1 MSAER
6 QLLVTAVQ
14 RMTLDDGSGL
24 RTTVFF
30 KGCPLKCPWCCN
42 PETQSGKPETF
53 YNEERCAVFKGSKYC
68 GSCDDVFKL
77 ENTCPFGAR
86 ELVGEWFTVN
96 QLKAKIEASGYLGVT
111 FSGGEPLLQ
120 GENLCV
126 LMRSLKEEGYNIAVE
141 TALSV
146 PPLEEMY
153 HWVDEWI
160 VDLKF
165 QSPYYTFLPTV
176 KLSNATYR
184 LVVFAEL
191 LDNNGWL
198 PWLIK
203 QLKKYSVNSIE
214 LLSYHTLGHVKFQRL
229 KRCFSTFTTPT
240 ADDIFKISSALV
252 EAGIKIKYLHI

>member
-30 KGCPLKCPWCCN
+30 KGCPLKCRWCCN
-42 PETQSGKPETF
+42 PETQSSKPETF

-68 GSCDDVFKL
+68 GSCNDIFNL

-86 ELVGEWFTVN
+86 ESVGEWFALD
-96 QLKAKIEASGYLGVT
+96 QLKAKIEASGYRRVT

-120 GENLCV
+120 GESLCA
-126 LMRSLKEEGYNIAVE
+126 LIRSLKEEEYNIAVE

-146 PPLEEMY
+146 PPLAEMFQ
-153 HWVDEWI
+153 WVDEWI

-165 QSPYYTFLPTV
+165 QSPYYTFFPTI

-191 LDNNGWL
+191 LDNIDWL
-198 PWLIK
+198 SWLVE
-203 QLKKYSVNSIE
+203 QLKNYSVNSIE
-214 LLSYHTLGHVKFQRL
+214 LLSYHTLGHAKYQRL

-240 ADDIFKISSALV
+240 AEDISRISSALV
-252 EAGIKIKYLHI
+252 EAGIKTRYLHI

>member
-42 PETQSGKPETF
+42 PETQSSKPETF
-53 YNEERCAVFKGSKYC
+53 YNEERCAVFKGY
-68 GSCDDVFKL
+68 
-77 ENTCPFGAR
+77 R
-86 ELVGEWFTVN
+86 R
-96 QLKAKIEASGYLGVT
+96 VT

-120 GENLCV
+120 GESLCA
-126 LMRSLKEEGYNIAVE
+126 LIRSLKEEEYNIAVE

-146 PPLEEMY
+146 PPLAEMFQ
-153 HWVDEWI
+153 WVDEWI

-165 QSPYYTFLPTV
+165 QSPYYTFFPTI

-191 LDNNGWL
+191 LDNIDWL
-198 PWLIK
+198 SWLVE
-203 QLKKYSVNSIE
+203 QLKNYSVNSIE
-214 LLSYHTLGHVKFQRL
+214 LLSYHTLGHAKYQRL

-240 ADDIFKISSALV
+240 AEDISRISSALV
-252 EAGIKIKYLHI
+252 EAGIKTRYLHI

>member
-1 MSAER
+1 M
-6 QLLVTAVQ
+6 
-14 RMTLDDGSGL
+14 
-24 RTTVFF
+24 FF

-42 PETQSGKPETF
+42 PETQSSKPETF

-68 GSCDDVFKL
+68 GSCNDIFNL

-86 ELVGEWFTVN
+86 ESVGEWFALD
-96 QLKAKIEASGYLGVT
+96 QLKAKIEASGYRRVT

-120 GENLCV
+120 GESLCA
-126 LMRSLKEEGYNIAVE
+126 LIRSLKEEEYNIAVE

-146 PPLEEMY
+146 PPLAEMFQ
-153 HWVDEWI
+153 WVDEWI

-165 QSPYYTFLPTV
+165 QSPYYTFFPTI

-191 LDNNGWL
+191 LDNIDWL
-198 PWLIK
+198 SWLVE
-203 QLKKYSVNSIE
+203 QLKNYSVNSIE
-214 LLSYHTLGHVKFQRL
+214 LLSYHTLGHAKYQRL

-240 ADDIFKISSALV
+240 AEDISRISSALV
-252 EAGIKIKYLHI
+252 EAGIKTRYLHI

>member
-42 PETQSGKPETF
+42 PETQSSKPETF

-68 GSCDDVFKL
+68 GSCNDVFNL

-86 ELVGEWFTVN
+86 ESVGEWFALD
-96 QLKAKIEASGYLGVT
+96 QLKAKIEASGYRRVT

-120 GENLCV
+120 GESLCA
-126 LMRSLKEEGYNIAVE
+126 LIRSLKEEEYNIAVE

-146 PPLEEMY
+146 PPLAEMFQ
-153 HWVDEWI
+153 WVDEWI

-165 QSPYYTFLPTV
+165 QSPYYTFFPT
-176 KLSNATYR
+176 
-184 LVVFAEL
+184 
-191 LDNNGWL
+191 
-198 PWLIK
+198 
-203 QLKKYSVNSIE
+203 VNSIE
-214 LLSYHTLGHVKFQRL
+214 LLSYHTLGHAKYQRL

-240 ADDIFKISSALV
+240 AEDISRISSALV
-252 EAGIKIKYLHI
+252 EAGIKTRYLHI